1 MYLPQGGNNIYQ
13 STPPPPPLLLHPEFS
28 ALIENGAVVQPLP
41 PEIALRL
48 PLNEFPQL
56 SVEAHVLS
64 NEVPPLSVRPK
75 LSPVRVLAESS
86 GASSSSVT
94 SSRGR
99 RQPVRRGEPTEDEKR
114 RLMRRQR
121 NKEAAA
127 RCRKRRVDQTVCLEE
142 EVSQWEERNNSSK
155 REIEALEAQQRHL
168 LSLLE
173 GHRKGECKIGGVK
186 KL

>member
-1 MYLPQGGNNIYQ
+1 MPLLHKRLKLNPCTCRKVCRLLTISDYHANMIQIFISFVLTFESTQSMQRMFTTFHMIIIQTLWNLVNLLDLRNTNLIQIVSGGNNIYQ

-94 SSRGR
+94 SSRYA
-99 RQPVRRGEPTEDEKR
+99 
-114 RLMRRQR
+114 LSFL
-121 NKEAAA
+121 NKS
-127 RCRKRRVDQTVCLEE
+127 TF
-142 EVSQWEERNNSSK
+142 S
-155 REIEALEAQQRHL
+155 
-168 LSLLE
+168 
-173 GHRKGECKIGGVK
+173 
-186 KL
+186 